1 MTHAEL
7 IAALE
12 AATEPSRELDGE
24 IAMLGYAPFVV
35 HRMREDI
42 ISNAPRYT
50 SSIDAALTLVP
61 DEAFYFHVEWDDEP
75 VDEPLTVSIMLPAKP
90 RNIEV
95 YTRAACESKQW
106 KTAIPRLLC
115 IAALK
120 AREPAR

>member
-12 AATEPSRELDGE
+12 AATEPSRELDGK

-50 SSIDAALTLVP
+50 SSIDAALTLLNKVGILLSLS
-61 DEAFYFHVEWDDEP
+61 DIGADGL
-75 VDEPLTVSIMLPAKP
+75 PLAIVADP
-90 RNIEV
+90 
-95 YTRAACESKQW
+95 TREGES
-106 KTAIPRLLC
+106 TFEGIGCNLAISLC

-120 AREPAR
+120 ARETAP